1 MAASASPSFTLSQR
15 SSCSTMVRGH
25 RGGGEEG
32 GGEGVRDDDKLD
44 VVDERDEGGEGVW
57 LPLFVVGVVGTEK
70 DGVGDEEA
78 EGVWDILEGK
88 LRVLARLGFGER
100 MGGLSVGK
108 DAVGA
113 RGALAGAA
121 ADVSHGIP
129 FSFRGDEL

>member
-1 MAASASPSFTLSQR
+1 
-15 SSCSTMVRGH
+15 MVRGH

>member
-1 MAASASPSFTLSQR
+1 
-15 SSCSTMVRGH
+15 MVRGH
-25 RGGGEEG
+25 RGGGEEEG
-32 GGEGVRDDDKLD
+32 GGDGVRDDDRLD
-44 VVDERDEGGEGVW
+44 VVDERDDGGEGVW

-70 DGVGDEEA
+70 DWVEDEGA
-78 EGVWDILEGK
+78 EDDVWEILEGK

-100 MGGLSVGK
+100 MGGLGVGR